1 MASNNYGVR
10 IRNSVAAA
18 AQIAA
23 WDFTRRHF
31 TISTRA
37 GEAGYVP
44 DLHVIEGSECTT
56 PGEYLKK
63 RIEHFDG
70 EVAVYDFGNGW
81 LGLCLQDER
90 EHHYFVPVARE
101 ESNIPAPTNEHSED
115 TGF

>member
-1 MASNNYGVR
+1 MASNNHGVR
-10 IRNSVAAA
+10 IRNAVAAG

-37 GEAGYVP
+37 GEASYVP
-44 DLHVIEGSECTT
+44 DLHEIEASECTT
-56 PGEYLKK
+56 TGEYLKA

-70 EVAVYDFGNGW
+70 EVAVYDFGNGCV
-81 LGLCLQDER
+81 GLCLEDER

-101 ESNIPAPTNEHSED
+101 ESNIPALTNEGIKD